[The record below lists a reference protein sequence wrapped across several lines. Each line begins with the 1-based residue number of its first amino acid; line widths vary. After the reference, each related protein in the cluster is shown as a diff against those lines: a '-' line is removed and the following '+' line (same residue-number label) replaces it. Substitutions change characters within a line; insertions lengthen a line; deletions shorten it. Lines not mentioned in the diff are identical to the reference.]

1 MQLDLVTQLSAELK
15 ERNGELEQA
24 LADLRESQDRII
36 SQQKLAE
43 LGELASGVAHEMRN
57 PLQFVRN
64 FTSLSQELA
73 AELLEPAE
81 QPGEVDRREAEG

>member
-1 MQLDLVTQLSAELK
+1 MNKVC
-15 ERNGELEQA
+15 R
-24 LADLRESQDRII
+24 LRSQVYKSQSQDRII

-73 AELLEPAE
+73 AELLELLE
-81 QPGEVDRREAEG
+81 QPGEADRQ